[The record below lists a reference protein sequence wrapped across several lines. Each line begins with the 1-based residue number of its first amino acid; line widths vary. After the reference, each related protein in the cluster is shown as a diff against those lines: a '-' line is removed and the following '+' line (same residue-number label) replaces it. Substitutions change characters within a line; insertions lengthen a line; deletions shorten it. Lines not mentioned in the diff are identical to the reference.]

1 MSAMFWAHG
10 FGVEF
15 ERDLLVQGEGT
26 DGRFV
31 EGAACSPALPMAVAA
46 QYPRVAE
53 GGGGE
58 DCGDDKVL
66 GFVLGFAE
74 PSMVSTAGSVCAG
87 EGESLVGFACCGEAV
102 QLDPV
107 GFAEE
112 RQPFTRGPESVTPE
126 TSMIFVASATT
137 LGVAVRPWK

>member
-1 MSAMFWAHG
+1 MASAMFWAHG
-10 FGVEF
+10 FDVEF

-31 EGAACSPALPMAVAA
+31 EGEACSPALPVAVAA

-53 GGGGE
+53 GGGDE
-58 DCGDDKVL
+58 VCGDDKVV

-74 PSMVSTAGSVCAG
+74 PSMVSTGSVCAR
-87 EGESLVGFACCGEAV
+87 EGESFVGFACCGEAV

-107 GFAEE
+107 VSLMSGS
-112 RQPFTRGPESVTPE
+112 PSPRGPQIVTPE
-126 TSMIFVASATT
+126 ASMIFVASATIS
-137 LGVAVRPWK
+137 GVAVRPWK